1 MTGSK
6 LKTLTVFTL
15 AMMTVASV
23 VSLRGL
29 PMMAKEGL
37 SMFYYIGFGTVLFL
51 LPASLVS
58 AELGGA
64 FAHSR
69 GGIYAWVK
77 AAFGSRWGFVAI
89 WLQWTQSVVLYP
101 TILGFAAASLAY
113 VLVDPDLADAGWY
126 NALVIIVIYWSA
138 TFLTLRGGDFARS
151 ITTWAFMF
159 GTVLPGVLL
168 IVLAVVWI
176 VGGGAVELLATTGPG
191 PAALGE
197 QVHPHFLSLVSGLD
211 QIAFLAGILLLF
223 SGVEIQAVHGS
234 ELHDPP
240 RQYPVA
246 MFLAMVVAFLL
257 FSLGSLAVATV
268 IPADKISLT
277 AGMMQAFHD
286 FLARFGLT
294 FLTPVI
300 GLLLA
305 SGAIGG
311 VMAWIGGPSNGLL
324 ATAQEGELPP
334 FLARTNKRGVQINI
348 LLVQGAIVTALAALY
363 VIMDDVSIAF
373 FLLSAMTI
381 TVYLAMYILMY
392 AAAIRLRHSRPD
404 LPRTYRVPGGKPGM
418 WFVAG
423 IGLLAVAFGL
433 VLGFFPPSNLQVGDP
448 TLYVALVAG
457 GLMLCVGSAL
467 VIHAFKR
474 PAWKQVVPA
483 QQD

>member
-6 LKTLTVFTL
+6 VKSLTVFTL

-37 SMFYYIGFGTVLFL
+37 SMFYYIAFGTVLFL
-51 LPASLVS
+51 LPASLIS

-69 GGIYAWVK
+69 GGVYAWVRP
-77 AAFGSRWGFVAI
+77 AFGSRWGFVAI

-113 VLVDPDLADAGWY
+113 VFVDPSLAAAGWY
-126 NALVIIVIYWSA
+126 NALVIIVIYWAA
-138 TFLTLRGGDFARS
+138 TFLTLRGGNFAKS
-151 ITTWAFMF
+151 VTKWAFLL
-159 GTVLPGVLL
+159 GTALPGVLL
-168 IVLAVVWI
+168 VVLAVLWV
-176 VGGGAVELLATTGPG
+176 VGGAPMELLHTVAPD
-191 PAALGE
+191 PAALGD
-197 QVHPHFLSLVSGLD
+197 QIHPRFGGVISGLD

-223 SGVEIQAVHGS
+223 SGVEIQAVHGT

-240 RQYPVA
+240 RQYPEA

-257 FSLGSLAVATV
+257 FSLGALAVAVV
-268 IPADKISLT
+268 IPADEISLT
-277 AGMMQAFHD
+277 AGMMQAFND
-286 FLARFGLT
+286 FLDRFGLA

-311 VMAWIGGPSNGLL
+311 VMAWIGGPSRGLL

-334 FLARTNKRGVQINI
+334 FLARTNKHGVQINI
-348 LLVQGAIVTALAALY
+348 LLVQGAMVTALAALY
-363 VIMDDVSIAF
+363 VIMDDVSVAF

-392 AAAIRLRHSRPD
+392 AAAIRLRCSAPD
-404 LPRTYRVPGGKPGM
+404 LARTYRVPGGKPGM
-418 WFVAG
+418 WIVAG
-423 IGLLAVAFGL
+423 GGLLAVAFGL
-433 VLGFFPPSNLQVGDP
+433 VLGFFPPSNLKIGDP

-457 GLMLCVGSAL
+457 GLILCLGSGL
-467 VIHAFKR
+467 VIHAFKK
-474 PAWKQVVPA
+474 PAW
-483 QQD
+483 QQTD